1 MPAPTTPT
9 TPVVR
14 RNPDES
20 KVVVGVPKETSTP
33 QRPVQHPPK
42 ENCPPRRT
50 LPAGNH
56 SPTSMTRPSF
66 CGQHPAIAADMGQGS
81 PMGVHVPTTGV
92 STFVG
97 CRNEGTRKM
106 IKKGGG
112 PCSGGR
118 GGGGFNLLC
127 VLPWVRLLLLV
138 VCGLGRVDGFDKLPD
153 GDGTQKFLSTVTL
166 RQVVYD
172 WITAGGAQNT
182 VVLKYGAIEEWDV
195 SEVTN
200 MRNIFYGGDNYAST
214 FGIFNADLSKWDTSA
229 VTNMV
234 FGK

>member
-1 MPAPTTPT
+1 M
-9 TPVVR
+9 
-14 RNPDES
+14 S
-20 KVVVGVPKETSTP
+20 
-33 QRPVQHPPK
+33 
-42 ENCPPRRT
+42 
-50 LPAGNH
+50 
-56 SPTSMTRPSF
+56 
-66 CGQHPAIAADMGQGS
+66 
-81 PMGVHVPTTGV
+81 VHVPTTGV

-97 CRNEGTRKM
+97 CRDEGTRKM

-112 PCSGGR
+112 ICSGGGR
-118 GGGGFNLLC
+118 GGGGFSLLC

-200 MRNIFYGGDNYAST
+200 MRYVFYGGGDSAST
-214 FGIFNADLSKWDTSA
+214 FGTFNADLSKWDTGS
-229 VTNMV
+229 VTKMDFSKWNC
-234 FGK
+234 GISLPRI